1 MRPYQRFSL
10 VEIFKSFE
18 NVPKLYFSLQQ
29 KISTFKPEDDIIN
42 IETGRNDNK
51 KTLIIIKVV
60 EHHFLTP
67 IRKNLR
73 RYLRNYSPA
82 DLVFQAR
89 LGQYFSMT

>member
-18 NVPKLYFSLQQ
+18 NVPKLYFSLHH

-51 KTLIIIKVV
+51 KTLIINKMSTREENENCFI
-60 EHHFLTP
+60 
-67 IRKNLR
+67 I
-73 RYLRNYSPA
+73 YYSA
-82 DLVFQAR
+82 
-89 LGQYFSMT
+89 